1 MGQVA
6 EICYDNPPQKPD
18 TFFFPF
24 VEAEKTYKIRLVFY
38 REEEEDDDGNGFVID
53 YRDDDGVVGWFET
66 ELTAGPESKG
76 EVRFTSKGKISVNK
90 KGDFRFTQKPTFTNE
105 HLLDEE
111 WAVDI
116 GVVEGISWEH
126 GAERKTKWHSIGT
139 PIPCTELT
147 KQINLYDYREQH
159 KSDWSDWDT
168 ESEISIDFI
177 CVRPVMSYEYNGKE
191 YKYQW
196 EGFAQDLYYP
206 PLEPEFLH
214 GIYFE
219 FDLPQDC
226 VEADGWC
233 DVVIDG
239 IGKVAEH
246 IHIYEGT
253 NKGSFFYPFVQADKE
268 YTVHFSF
275 KRNETED
282 SEGFVDYATADNTI
296 KTSTQKVTAGPRAK
310 GEVSLTKTG
319 RIEVSPNYNIDY
331 FEKPTFQNEELL
343 GNNWQIEIGLVEGV
357 SWEHGAE
364 RRTNWHCQV
373 AIPTRDFETCIGK
386 NLTSLEMSPRSDANC
401 DHNHEIDFIC
411 LRPIMSY
418 EYDKKTYNYMWDG
431 FTRDIHYPLRNPDGI
446 YLEFDVPKREFS
458 RCDVTIDGIGK
469 VAEEVCVDKNK
480 ASFFY
485 PFVEPNKEYTIYF
498 SFKMP
503 EPVDSE
509 GFVIPTHGSDT
520 INEVTKT
527 VTAGSRAKGEVRLLS
542 PGGLKAD
549 PECNITY
556 FAKPKFQNEH
566 LLGNDWMIEMGLVEG
581 ISWEHG
587 DERRTKWHCAVR
599 VPNNYTLEHR
609 NLRDLPSEHESYE
622 DHSVHKIDFLCV
634 RPVMSYEYA
643 GKEYNYMWEGFTSD
657 INYPMNAYFEEIDI
671 NDPSQVNKIYG
682 TWKYSES
689 WTDYYYQIAENYY
702 ISIEE
707 VCTKTLII
715 SDDNLSWSIHE
726 QITKKD
732 GSTFTDAEKSFWEFD
747 NHDSESEKHI
757 TTISADNKKITI
769 INQWLK
775 MKSLSEH
782 FADYIST
789 DGMYTQYCKFKL
801 FQDKNQLHML
811 YYGQND
817 GQYYEWTDVYYKQ

>member
-6 EICYDNPPQKPD
+6 EEVCDNSYSSNYNAN
-18 TFFFPF
+18 FFFPF

-38 REEEEDDDGNGFVID
+38 RKEDDDGNGFVID

-105 HLLDEE
+105 HLLNEE

-116 GVVEGISWEH
+116 GMVEGISWEH
-126 GAERKTKWHSIGT
+126 GAERKTKWHST
-139 PIPCTELT
+139 QIPNDKLTET
-147 KQINLYDYREQH
+147 RNLYENQE
-159 KSDWSDWDT
+159 T
-168 ESEISIDFI
+168 EYSIDFI
-177 CVRPVMSYEYNGKE
+177 CVRPIMSYKYDGKTYN
-191 YKYQW
+191 YMW
-196 EGFAQDLYYP
+196 ESFVQDIYYP

-214 GIYFE
+214 GIYLE
-219 FDLPQDC
+219 LDLPK
-226 VEADGWC
+226 EEFSRC
-233 DVVIDG
+233 DVIIDG
-239 IGKVAEH
+239 IGKVAE
-246 IHIYEGT
+246 EVCVDK
-253 NKGSFFYPFVQADKE
+253 NKASFFYPFVEPGKE
-268 YTVHFSF
+268 YTIRFSF
-275 KRNETED
+275 KKVENTDGEFTIPTPND
-282 SEGFVDYATADNTI
+282 TISEY
-296 KTSTQKVTAGPRAK
+296 SYRVTVGAKSK
-310 GEVSLTKTG
+310 GEVRLISKGKVDAASTKQGNFKFT
-319 RIEVSPNYNIDY
+319 
-331 FEKPTFQNEELL
+331 EKPAFQNEHLL
-343 GNNWQIEIGLVEGV
+343 GDDWQIELGLMEGI
-357 SWEHGAE
+357 SWEHGDE
-364 RRTNWHCQV
+364 RRTYWHTTAQIPKAKLGEAVNLYNV
-373 AIPTRDFETCIGK
+373 AKENSTENYSIDCI
-386 NLTSLEMSPRSDANC
+386 C
-401 DHNHEIDFIC
+401 I
-411 LRPIMSY
+411 RPIMSY

-431 FTRDIHYPLRNPDGI
+431 FVHDIYYPLRNPDGI
-446 YLEFDVPKREFS
+446 YLEFDVPKSKFS

-485 PFVEPNKEYTIYF
+485 PFVEPNKDYTIYF

-549 PECNITY
+549 SECNITY
-556 FAKPKFQNEH
+556 FAKPQFQNEH
-566 LLGNDWMIEMGLVEG
+566 LLGNDWQIELGMVEG

-599 VPNNYTLEHR
+599 VPNNYTLDHR
-609 NLRDLPSEHESYE
+609 NLRDLPSEYEFYE

-643 GKEYNYMWEGFTSD
+643 SKEYNYMWDGFTSD
-657 INYPMNAYFEEIDI
+657 VNYPMNAYFEEIDI
-671 NDPSQVNKIYG
+671 NDPSQVNKIHG

-707 VCTKTLII
+707 ECTKTLII
-715 SDDNLSWSIHE
+715 SDDNLSWSTHE

-732 GSTFTDAEKSFWEFD
+732 GSKFTDAEKSFWEFY
-747 NHDSESEKHI
+747 NNDSESEKHI

-775 MKSLSEH
+775 MTSLSER
-782 FADYIST
+782 FADNIST